1 MPGEEPLLVHSDK
14 GPTVLYKGVALYPPE
29 NPLGSAR
36 AKACAAQLAPRSLVY
51 VPSVG
56 LGHGMAELLAR
67 LPESSAV
74 LCVETDPRIL
84 ALAAAQGLPRDERL
98 IVLGTSDAEQ
108 IARVV
113 RSLGLSRFRRVV
125 EIPLSAGY
133 RLDPRT
139 YGRVRAL
146 LEGLVRAYWQDAMT
160 LIAMGSLWVRNL
172 IENLAVLP
180 GSRDFSCLAT
190 TAPVVVAGAGP
201 SLEAGLPVLR
211 EARDGFVLV
220 AADTA
225 LPRLMA
231 ESLRPDIVVA
241 LEGQVANIQDF
252 LTVRD
257 PGIRLACELTAHPS
271 TARLFPENRFFF
283 SSRFAP
289 LALFRRLEQ
298 AGILPCPFPALGSV
312 GVAAAHAALRL
323 TTGEVF
329 LIGLDFSFPGSR
341 THARG
346 TPRHIAALLAASR
359 THGIAQDSVRA
370 LVSRPAIR
378 ERGKDGAR
386 IATDS
391 VLRSYRDGL
400 RVEAAGEAG
409 RVWDLGR
416 TGLDLGIGRIG
427 EDDFAR
433 RVHDASG
440 VHDAGRVQA
449 REGPVFSLLALESF
463 LRAEAARPGCRKDHG
478 ADRPSGP
485 GRRDRG
491 ARGRC
496 RTARRHRLR
505 VRPLPG
511 SADPARAIEELP
523 RAGAG
528 RGVVL
533 QAADRGPGAR
543 NQSSDVLSTARK
555 AD

>member
-1 MPGEEPLLVHSDK
+1 MP
-14 GPTVLYKGVALYPPE
+14 
-29 NPLGSAR
+29 
-36 AKACAAQLAPRSLVY
+36 
-51 VPSVG
+51 
-56 LGHGMAELLAR
+56 ELLAR

-84 ALAAAQGLPRDERL
+84 ALAFAQGLPRDERL
-98 IVLGTSDAEQ
+98 VVLGTSDAEQ
-108 IARVV
+108 IARAV

-133 RLDPRT
+133 RLDPGT

-146 LEGLVRAYWQDAMT
+146 LESLVRAYWQDAMT

-172 IENLAVLP
+172 LENLAVLP

-190 TAPVVVAGAGP
+190 DAPVVVAGAGP

-225 LPRLMA
+225 LPRLMS

-289 LALFRRLEQ
+289 LALFRRLAQ

-346 TPRHIAALLAASR
+346 TPRHIAALLAATR
-359 THGIAQDSVRA
+359 THGVAQESVRA

-378 ERGKDGAR
+378 ERGKNGAQ

-400 RVEAAGEAG
+400 RMEAAGEAG

-433 RVHDASG
+433 RVSVASG
-440 VHDAGRVQA
+440 VHDASGVNDAGRVDA
-449 REGPVFSLLALESF
+449 REGPVFSLAALERFLRGEQELLDRAVERITRLIASPGPAGEIEVRGDDAALLADIDYVYVHFPDQPNLPGPSRSF
-463 LRAEAARPGCRKDHG
+463 LARTRVAASYYRQRIEILKRGISRPT
-478 ADRPSGP
+478 S
-485 GRRDRG
+485 
-491 ARGRC
+491 
-496 RTARRHRLR
+496 
-505 VRPLPG
+505 
-511 SADPARAIEELP
+511 
-523 RAGAG
+523 
-528 RGVVL
+528 
-533 QAADRGPGAR
+533 
-543 NQSSDVLSTARK
+543 
-555 AD
+555 